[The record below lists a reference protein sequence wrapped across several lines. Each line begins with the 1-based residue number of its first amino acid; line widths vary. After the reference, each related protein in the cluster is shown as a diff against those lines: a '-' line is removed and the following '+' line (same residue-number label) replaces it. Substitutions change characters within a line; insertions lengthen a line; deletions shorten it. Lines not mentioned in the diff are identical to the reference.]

1 MGSTVVKKG
10 NRLTSTVN
18 ADSKKTKA
26 ELDAIGKKLTSNKKE
41 TDDSA
46 ASNAFNSMNSEFAG
60 KKKEIKDFK
69 KMNKTDFSKMTTEQL
84 LELQRR
90 QRDLGSTS
98 ATKNFK
104 KGGIVRSAGLARRKR

>member
-10 NRLTSTVN
+10 NTITSNIN
-18 ADSKKTKA
+18 ARSKKTQA
-26 ELDAIGKKLTSNKKE
+26 ELDAIKNKKLILDANK
-41 TDDSA
+41 A
-46 ASNAFNSMNSEFAG
+46 ADQAFKDMDADIAN
-60 KKKEIKDFK
+60 KKKEKNDFS

-84 LELQRR
+84 LELHRR

>member
-10 NRLTSTVN
+10 NTITSNIN
-18 ADSKKTKA
+18 ASSKKTQA
-26 ELDAIGKKLTSNKKE
+26 ELNAIGKKKPILDDNKAADQAFKDMDADIANKKQE
-41 TDDSA
+41 
-46 ASNAFNSMNSEFAG
+46 
-60 KKKEIKDFK
+60 KK
-69 KMNKTDFSKMTTEQL
+69 DFSKMTTEQL
-84 LELQRR
+84 LELHRR

>member
-1 MGSTVVKKG
+1 VGSTVVKKG
-10 NRLTSTVN
+10 NTITSNIN
-18 ADSKKTKA
+18 AKSKKTQA
-26 ELDAIGKKLTSNKKE
+26 ELDAIKNKKNMTHSE
-41 TDDSA
+41 IMKDMED
-46 ASNAFNSMNSEFAG
+46 EFAN
-60 KKKEIKDFK
+60 KKKEKKDFS

-84 LELQRR
+84 LELHRR

>member
-1 MGSTVVKKG
+1 VGSTVVKKG
-10 NRLTSTVN
+10 NTITSNIN
-18 ADSKKTKA
+18 ASSKKTQA
-26 ELDAIGKKLTSNKKE
+26 ELAAIGNKKPIL
-41 TDDSA
+41 DDNKA
-46 ASNAFNSMNSEFAG
+46 ADQAFKDMDADIAN
-60 KKKEIKDFK
+60 KKKEKEKFN

-84 LELQRR
+84 LELHRR